1 MKILTIIVSYN
12 FEKWIERCLGSLK
25 TSSHPTDIIV
35 IDNCSNDRT
44 VEIIKTQ
51 YTHVRLIENH
61 ANLGFGK
68 ANNIGMQL
76 ALQEGY
82 DAVFL
87 LNQDAWIGSDTLA
100 TLAEQSVKHPEF
112 GILSPVHLNGS
123 GEELDKGFASY
134 AQLASINNLP
144 HRHEPISCPFINAA
158 FWFIPVSTLQRT
170 GGFSPLFYHYGEDKD
185 YVNRLHFHQ
194 YKIGYIPTVYG
205 CHDRE
210 FRKVS
215 FEGFLRAER
224 VYLLSEY
231 TNINYHFTQ
240 AFAYGILAGIKKLT
254 IALLKGNIK
263 YAKGYAIYADGA
275 SDTYNVQH
283 HHGAAFESE
292 LVAYRIYF
300 NEKQTTDLYG
310 KFHKGLELEESQFY
324 PTGEQLKRGF
334 GDDVIKVNSSCGAG
348 TLRGW
353 DGTQSTLI
361 KPVAVRGQRILAS
374 GPVRTIVDAEVK
386 GWQYQNKELNMI
398 NRYTLYAGHRD
409 AQVDVLFD
417 APLDKEV
424 FCTGVQNI
432 TGHADMF
439 SDHNGL
445 VASWGTDWPVN
456 DTVKYKKETV
466 GLATYIPKKYV
477 VKETSDKENFLY
489 TISAP
494 GKSSFRYYTSFTSCK
509 ETFGYP
515 DKEKWFAYVQEW
527 KKALEQPVKITVV
540 KK

>member
-1 MKILTIIVSYN
+1 MKTFSAICLALLAGGLSASAQGQEKKIEVIVEN
-12 FEKWIERCLGSLK
+12 PWNAEKVDEPVVIDLSSLGAGFTVKSATVFDGTNEIPSQLDDMNGDTRADELAFVINLPASGKKTLNVTLSSLK
-25 TSSHPTDIIV
+25 SD
-35 IDNCSNDRT
+35 
-44 VEIIKTQ
+44 KT
-51 YTHVRLIENH
+51 YP
-61 ANLGFGK
+61 A
-68 ANNIGMQL
+68 
-76 ALQEGY
+76 
-82 DAVFL
+82 
-87 LNQDAWIGSDTLA
+87 
-100 TLAEQSVKHPEF
+100 
-112 GILSPVHLNGS
+112 
-123 GEELDKGFASY
+123 
-134 AQLASINNLP
+134 
-144 HRHEPISCPFINAA
+144 
-158 FWFIPVSTLQRT
+158 
-170 GGFSPLFYHYGEDKD
+170 
-185 YVNRLHFHQ
+185 
-194 YKIGYIPTVYG
+194 
-205 CHDRE
+205 
-210 FRKVS
+210 
-215 FEGFLRAER
+215 R
-224 VYLLSEY
+224 VYAEMLFRTS
-231 TNINYHFTQ
+231 
-240 AFAYGILAGIKKLT
+240 KK
-254 IALLKGNIK
+254 NK

-324 PTGEQLKRGF
+324 PTDEQLKRGF

-477 VKETSDKENFLY
+477 VKEISDKENFLY

>member
-1 MKILTIIVSYN
+1 MKTFSAICLALLAGELSASAQGQEKKIEVIVEN
-12 FEKWIERCLGSLK
+12 PWNAEKVDEPVVIDLCSLGAGFTVKSATVFDGTNEIPSQLDDMNGDTRADELAFVINLPASGKKTLNVTLSSLK
-25 TSSHPTDIIV
+25 SD
-35 IDNCSNDRT
+35 
-44 VEIIKTQ
+44 KT
-51 YTHVRLIENH
+51 YP
-61 ANLGFGK
+61 A
-68 ANNIGMQL
+68 
-76 ALQEGY
+76 
-82 DAVFL
+82 
-87 LNQDAWIGSDTLA
+87 
-100 TLAEQSVKHPEF
+100 
-112 GILSPVHLNGS
+112 
-123 GEELDKGFASY
+123 
-134 AQLASINNLP
+134 
-144 HRHEPISCPFINAA
+144 
-158 FWFIPVSTLQRT
+158 
-170 GGFSPLFYHYGEDKD
+170 
-185 YVNRLHFHQ
+185 
-194 YKIGYIPTVYG
+194 
-205 CHDRE
+205 
-210 FRKVS
+210 
-215 FEGFLRAER
+215 R
-224 VYLLSEY
+224 VYAEMLLRTS
-231 TNINYHFTQ
+231 
-240 AFAYGILAGIKKLT
+240 KK
-254 IALLKGNIK
+254 NK

>member
-1 MKILTIIVSYN
+1 MKTFSAICLALLAGELSASAQGQEKKIEVIVEN
-12 FEKWIERCLGSLK
+12 PWNAEKVDEPVVIDLSSLGAGFTVKSATVFDGTNEIPSQLDDMNGDTRADELAFVINLPASGKKTLNVTLSSLK
-25 TSSHPTDIIV
+25 SD
-35 IDNCSNDRT
+35 
-44 VEIIKTQ
+44 KT
-51 YTHVRLIENH
+51 YP
-61 ANLGFGK
+61 A
-68 ANNIGMQL
+68 
-76 ALQEGY
+76 
-82 DAVFL
+82 
-87 LNQDAWIGSDTLA
+87 
-100 TLAEQSVKHPEF
+100 
-112 GILSPVHLNGS
+112 
-123 GEELDKGFASY
+123 
-134 AQLASINNLP
+134 
-144 HRHEPISCPFINAA
+144 
-158 FWFIPVSTLQRT
+158 
-170 GGFSPLFYHYGEDKD
+170 
-185 YVNRLHFHQ
+185 
-194 YKIGYIPTVYG
+194 
-205 CHDRE
+205 
-210 FRKVS
+210 
-215 FEGFLRAER
+215 R
-224 VYLLSEY
+224 VYAEMLFRTS
-231 TNINYHFTQ
+231 
-240 AFAYGILAGIKKLT
+240 KK
-254 IALLKGNIK
+254 NK

-310 KFHKGLELEESQFY
+310 KFHKGRELEESQFY

>member
-1 MKILTIIVSYN
+1 MKTFSAICLALLAGELSASAQGQEKKIEVIVEN
-12 FEKWIERCLGSLK
+12 PWNAEKVDEPVVIDLSSLGAGFTVKSATVFDGTNEIPSQLDDMNGDTRADELAFVINLPASGKKTLNVTLSSLK
-25 TSSHPTDIIV
+25 SD
-35 IDNCSNDRT
+35 
-44 VEIIKTQ
+44 KT
-51 YTHVRLIENH
+51 YP
-61 ANLGFGK
+61 A
-68 ANNIGMQL
+68 
-76 ALQEGY
+76 
-82 DAVFL
+82 
-87 LNQDAWIGSDTLA
+87 
-100 TLAEQSVKHPEF
+100 
-112 GILSPVHLNGS
+112 
-123 GEELDKGFASY
+123 
-134 AQLASINNLP
+134 
-144 HRHEPISCPFINAA
+144 
-158 FWFIPVSTLQRT
+158 
-170 GGFSPLFYHYGEDKD
+170 
-185 YVNRLHFHQ
+185 
-194 YKIGYIPTVYG
+194 
-205 CHDRE
+205 
-210 FRKVS
+210 
-215 FEGFLRAER
+215 R
-224 VYLLSEY
+224 VYAEMLFRTS
-231 TNINYHFTQ
+231 
-240 AFAYGILAGIKKLT
+240 KK
-254 IALLKGNIK
+254 NK

-283 HHGAAFESE
+283 HHGTAFESE

>member
-1 MKILTIIVSYN
+1 MKTFSAICLALLAGGLSASAQGQEKKIEVIVEN
-12 FEKWIERCLGSLK
+12 PWNAEKVDEPVVIDLSSLGAGFTVKSATVFDGTNEIPSQLDDMNGDTRADELAFVINLPASGKKTLNVTLSSLK
-25 TSSHPTDIIV
+25 
-35 IDNCSNDRT
+35 SN
-44 VEIIKTQ
+44 KT
-51 YTHVRLIENH
+51 YP
-61 ANLGFGK
+61 A
-68 ANNIGMQL
+68 
-76 ALQEGY
+76 
-82 DAVFL
+82 
-87 LNQDAWIGSDTLA
+87 
-100 TLAEQSVKHPEF
+100 
-112 GILSPVHLNGS
+112 
-123 GEELDKGFASY
+123 
-134 AQLASINNLP
+134 
-144 HRHEPISCPFINAA
+144 
-158 FWFIPVSTLQRT
+158 
-170 GGFSPLFYHYGEDKD
+170 
-185 YVNRLHFHQ
+185 
-194 YKIGYIPTVYG
+194 
-205 CHDRE
+205 
-210 FRKVS
+210 
-215 FEGFLRAER
+215 R
-224 VYLLSEY
+224 VYAEMLFRTS
-231 TNINYHFTQ
+231 
-240 AFAYGILAGIKKLT
+240 KK
-254 IALLKGNIK
+254 NK

-324 PTGEQLKRGF
+324 PTDEQLKRGF

>member
-1 MKILTIIVSYN
+1 MKTFSAICLALLAGGLSALAQGQEKKIEVIVEN
-12 FEKWIERCLGSLK
+12 PWNAEKVDEPVVIDLSSLGAGFTVKSATVFDGTNEIPSQLDDMNGDTRADELAFVINLPASGKKTLNVTLSSLK
-25 TSSHPTDIIV
+25 SD
-35 IDNCSNDRT
+35 
-44 VEIIKTQ
+44 KT
-51 YTHVRLIENH
+51 YP
-61 ANLGFGK
+61 A
-68 ANNIGMQL
+68 
-76 ALQEGY
+76 
-82 DAVFL
+82 
-87 LNQDAWIGSDTLA
+87 
-100 TLAEQSVKHPEF
+100 
-112 GILSPVHLNGS
+112 
-123 GEELDKGFASY
+123 
-134 AQLASINNLP
+134 
-144 HRHEPISCPFINAA
+144 
-158 FWFIPVSTLQRT
+158 
-170 GGFSPLFYHYGEDKD
+170 
-185 YVNRLHFHQ
+185 
-194 YKIGYIPTVYG
+194 
-205 CHDRE
+205 
-210 FRKVS
+210 
-215 FEGFLRAER
+215 R
-224 VYLLSEY
+224 VYAEMLFRTS
-231 TNINYHFTQ
+231 
-240 AFAYGILAGIKKLT
+240 KK
-254 IALLKGNIK
+254 NK

-324 PTGEQLKRGF
+324 PTDEQLKRGF

-477 VKETSDKENFLY
+477 VKETFDKENFLY

>member
-1 MKILTIIVSYN
+1 MKTFSAICLALLAGGLSASAQGQEKKIEVIVEN
-12 FEKWIERCLGSLK
+12 PWNAEKVDEPVVIDLSSLGAGFTVKSATVFDGTNEIPSQLDDMNGDTRADELAFVINLPASGKKTLNVTLSSLK
-25 TSSHPTDIIV
+25 SD
-35 IDNCSNDRT
+35 
-44 VEIIKTQ
+44 KT
-51 YTHVRLIENH
+51 YP
-61 ANLGFGK
+61 A
-68 ANNIGMQL
+68 
-76 ALQEGY
+76 
-82 DAVFL
+82 
-87 LNQDAWIGSDTLA
+87 
-100 TLAEQSVKHPEF
+100 
-112 GILSPVHLNGS
+112 
-123 GEELDKGFASY
+123 
-134 AQLASINNLP
+134 
-144 HRHEPISCPFINAA
+144 
-158 FWFIPVSTLQRT
+158 
-170 GGFSPLFYHYGEDKD
+170 
-185 YVNRLHFHQ
+185 
-194 YKIGYIPTVYG
+194 
-205 CHDRE
+205 
-210 FRKVS
+210 
-215 FEGFLRAER
+215 R
-224 VYLLSEY
+224 VYAEMLFRTS
-231 TNINYHFTQ
+231 
-240 AFAYGILAGIKKLT
+240 KK
-254 IALLKGNIK
+254 NK

-324 PTGEQLKRGF
+324 PTDEQLKRGF

-361 KPVAVRGQRILAS
+361 KPIAVRGQRILAS

>member
-1 MKILTIIVSYN
+1 MKTFSAICLALLAGELSASAQGQEKKIEVIVEN
-12 FEKWIERCLGSLK
+12 PWNAEKVDEPVVIDLSSLGAGFTVKSATVFDGTNEIPSQLDDMNGDTRADELAFVINLPASGKKTLNVTLSSLK
-25 TSSHPTDIIV
+25 SD
-35 IDNCSNDRT
+35 
-44 VEIIKTQ
+44 KT
-51 YTHVRLIENH
+51 YP
-61 ANLGFGK
+61 A
-68 ANNIGMQL
+68 
-76 ALQEGY
+76 
-82 DAVFL
+82 
-87 LNQDAWIGSDTLA
+87 
-100 TLAEQSVKHPEF
+100 
-112 GILSPVHLNGS
+112 
-123 GEELDKGFASY
+123 
-134 AQLASINNLP
+134 
-144 HRHEPISCPFINAA
+144 
-158 FWFIPVSTLQRT
+158 
-170 GGFSPLFYHYGEDKD
+170 
-185 YVNRLHFHQ
+185 
-194 YKIGYIPTVYG
+194 
-205 CHDRE
+205 
-210 FRKVS
+210 
-215 FEGFLRAER
+215 R
-224 VYLLSEY
+224 VYAEMLFRTS
-231 TNINYHFTQ
+231 
-240 AFAYGILAGIKKLT
+240 KK
-254 IALLKGNIK
+254 NK
-263 YAKGYAIYADGA
+263 YAKGYSIYADGA

>member
-1 MKILTIIVSYN
+1 MKTFSAICLALLAGGLSASAQGQEKKIEVIVENPWNAEKVDEPVVIDLSSLGAGFTVKSATVFDGTNEIPSQLDDMNGDTRADELTFVINLPASGKKTLNVTLS
-12 FEKWIERCLGSLK
+12 SLK
-25 TSSHPTDIIV
+25 SD
-35 IDNCSNDRT
+35 
-44 VEIIKTQ
+44 KT
-51 YTHVRLIENH
+51 YP
-61 ANLGFGK
+61 A
-68 ANNIGMQL
+68 
-76 ALQEGY
+76 
-82 DAVFL
+82 
-87 LNQDAWIGSDTLA
+87 
-100 TLAEQSVKHPEF
+100 
-112 GILSPVHLNGS
+112 
-123 GEELDKGFASY
+123 
-134 AQLASINNLP
+134 
-144 HRHEPISCPFINAA
+144 
-158 FWFIPVSTLQRT
+158 
-170 GGFSPLFYHYGEDKD
+170 
-185 YVNRLHFHQ
+185 
-194 YKIGYIPTVYG
+194 
-205 CHDRE
+205 
-210 FRKVS
+210 
-215 FEGFLRAER
+215 R
-224 VYLLSEY
+224 VYAEMLFRTS
-231 TNINYHFTQ
+231 
-240 AFAYGILAGIKKLT
+240 KK
-254 IALLKGNIK
+254 NK

-324 PTGEQLKRGF
+324 PTDEQLKRGF

-489 TISAP
+489 TISVP

>member
-1 MKILTIIVSYN
+1 MKTFSAICLALLAGELSASAQGQEKKIEVIVEN
-12 FEKWIERCLGSLK
+12 PWNAEKVDEPVVIDLSSLGAGFTVKSATVFDGTNEIPSQLDDMNGDTRADELAFVINLPASGKKTLNVTLSSLK
-25 TSSHPTDIIV
+25 SD
-35 IDNCSNDRT
+35 
-44 VEIIKTQ
+44 KT
-51 YTHVRLIENH
+51 YP
-61 ANLGFGK
+61 A
-68 ANNIGMQL
+68 
-76 ALQEGY
+76 
-82 DAVFL
+82 
-87 LNQDAWIGSDTLA
+87 
-100 TLAEQSVKHPEF
+100 
-112 GILSPVHLNGS
+112 
-123 GEELDKGFASY
+123 
-134 AQLASINNLP
+134 
-144 HRHEPISCPFINAA
+144 
-158 FWFIPVSTLQRT
+158 
-170 GGFSPLFYHYGEDKD
+170 
-185 YVNRLHFHQ
+185 
-194 YKIGYIPTVYG
+194 
-205 CHDRE
+205 
-210 FRKVS
+210 
-215 FEGFLRAER
+215 R
-224 VYLLSEY
+224 VYAEMLLRTS
-231 TNINYHFTQ
+231 
-240 AFAYGILAGIKKLT
+240 KK
-254 IALLKGNIK
+254 NK

-489 TISAP
+489 TISTP

>member
-1 MKILTIIVSYN
+1 MKTFSAICLALLAGGLSASAQGQEKKIEVIVEN
-12 FEKWIERCLGSLK
+12 PWNAEKVDEPVVIDLSSLGAGFTVKSATVFDGTNEIPSQLDDMNGDTRADELAFVINLPASGKKTLNVTLSSLK
-25 TSSHPTDIIV
+25 SD
-35 IDNCSNDRT
+35 
-44 VEIIKTQ
+44 KT
-51 YTHVRLIENH
+51 YP
-61 ANLGFGK
+61 A
-68 ANNIGMQL
+68 
-76 ALQEGY
+76 
-82 DAVFL
+82 
-87 LNQDAWIGSDTLA
+87 
-100 TLAEQSVKHPEF
+100 
-112 GILSPVHLNGS
+112 
-123 GEELDKGFASY
+123 
-134 AQLASINNLP
+134 
-144 HRHEPISCPFINAA
+144 
-158 FWFIPVSTLQRT
+158 
-170 GGFSPLFYHYGEDKD
+170 
-185 YVNRLHFHQ
+185 
-194 YKIGYIPTVYG
+194 
-205 CHDRE
+205 
-210 FRKVS
+210 
-215 FEGFLRAER
+215 R
-224 VYLLSEY
+224 VYAEMLFRTS
-231 TNINYHFTQ
+231 
-240 AFAYGILAGIKKLT
+240 KK
-254 IALLKGNIK
+254 NK

-324 PTGEQLKRGF
+324 PTDEQLKRGF

-374 GPVRTIVDAEVK
+374 GPVRTIVDTEVK

>member
-1 MKILTIIVSYN
+1 MKTFSAICLALLAGGLSASAQGQEKKIEVIVEN
-12 FEKWIERCLGSLK
+12 PWNAEKVDEPVVIDLSSLGAGFTVKSATVFDGTNEIPSQLDDMNGDTRADELAFVINLPASGKKTLNVTLSSLK
-25 TSSHPTDIIV
+25 SD
-35 IDNCSNDRT
+35 
-44 VEIIKTQ
+44 KT
-51 YTHVRLIENH
+51 YP
-61 ANLGFGK
+61 A
-68 ANNIGMQL
+68 
-76 ALQEGY
+76 
-82 DAVFL
+82 
-87 LNQDAWIGSDTLA
+87 
-100 TLAEQSVKHPEF
+100 
-112 GILSPVHLNGS
+112 
-123 GEELDKGFASY
+123 
-134 AQLASINNLP
+134 
-144 HRHEPISCPFINAA
+144 
-158 FWFIPVSTLQRT
+158 
-170 GGFSPLFYHYGEDKD
+170 
-185 YVNRLHFHQ
+185 
-194 YKIGYIPTVYG
+194 
-205 CHDRE
+205 
-210 FRKVS
+210 
-215 FEGFLRAER
+215 R
-224 VYLLSEY
+224 VYAEMLFRTS
-231 TNINYHFTQ
+231 
-240 AFAYGILAGIKKLT
+240 KK
-254 IALLKGNIK
+254 NK

-324 PTGEQLKRGF
+324 PTDEQLKRGF

-398 NRYTLYAGHRD
+398 NRYTLYAGHCD

>member
-1 MKILTIIVSYN
+1 MKTFSAICLALLAGGLSASAQGQEKKIEVIVENPWNAEKVDEPVVIDLSSLGAGFTVKSATVFDGTNEIPSQLDDMNGDTRADELAFVINLPASGKKTLNVILS
-12 FEKWIERCLGSLK
+12 SLK
-25 TSSHPTDIIV
+25 SD
-35 IDNCSNDRT
+35 
-44 VEIIKTQ
+44 KT
-51 YTHVRLIENH
+51 YP
-61 ANLGFGK
+61 A
-68 ANNIGMQL
+68 
-76 ALQEGY
+76 
-82 DAVFL
+82 
-87 LNQDAWIGSDTLA
+87 
-100 TLAEQSVKHPEF
+100 
-112 GILSPVHLNGS
+112 
-123 GEELDKGFASY
+123 
-134 AQLASINNLP
+134 
-144 HRHEPISCPFINAA
+144 
-158 FWFIPVSTLQRT
+158 
-170 GGFSPLFYHYGEDKD
+170 
-185 YVNRLHFHQ
+185 
-194 YKIGYIPTVYG
+194 
-205 CHDRE
+205 
-210 FRKVS
+210 
-215 FEGFLRAER
+215 R
-224 VYLLSEY
+224 VYAEMLFRTS
-231 TNINYHFTQ
+231 
-240 AFAYGILAGIKKLT
+240 KK
-254 IALLKGNIK
+254 NK

-324 PTGEQLKRGF
+324 PTDEQLKRGF

-527 KKALEQPVKITVV
+527 KKALEQPVKITIV

>member
-1 MKILTIIVSYN
+1 MKTFSAICLALLAGGLSASAQGQEKKIEVIVENPWNAEKVDEPVVIDLSSLGAGFIVKSATVFDGTNEIPSQLDDMNGDTRADELAFVINLPASGKKTLNVILS
-12 FEKWIERCLGSLK
+12 SLK
-25 TSSHPTDIIV
+25 SD
-35 IDNCSNDRT
+35 
-44 VEIIKTQ
+44 KT
-51 YTHVRLIENH
+51 YP
-61 ANLGFGK
+61 A
-68 ANNIGMQL
+68 
-76 ALQEGY
+76 
-82 DAVFL
+82 
-87 LNQDAWIGSDTLA
+87 
-100 TLAEQSVKHPEF
+100 
-112 GILSPVHLNGS
+112 
-123 GEELDKGFASY
+123 
-134 AQLASINNLP
+134 
-144 HRHEPISCPFINAA
+144 
-158 FWFIPVSTLQRT
+158 
-170 GGFSPLFYHYGEDKD
+170 
-185 YVNRLHFHQ
+185 
-194 YKIGYIPTVYG
+194 
-205 CHDRE
+205 
-210 FRKVS
+210 
-215 FEGFLRAER
+215 R
-224 VYLLSEY
+224 VYAEMLFRTS
-231 TNINYHFTQ
+231 
-240 AFAYGILAGIKKLT
+240 KK
-254 IALLKGNIK
+254 NK

-324 PTGEQLKRGF
+324 PTDEQLKRGF

>member
-1 MKILTIIVSYN
+1 MKTFSAICLALLAGELSASAQGQEKKIEVIVENPWNAEKIDEPVVIDLSSLGAGFTVKSATVFDGTNEIPSQLDDMNGDTRADELAFVINLPASGKKTLNVILS
-12 FEKWIERCLGSLK
+12 SLK
-25 TSSHPTDIIV
+25 SD
-35 IDNCSNDRT
+35 
-44 VEIIKTQ
+44 KT
-51 YTHVRLIENH
+51 YP
-61 ANLGFGK
+61 A
-68 ANNIGMQL
+68 
-76 ALQEGY
+76 
-82 DAVFL
+82 
-87 LNQDAWIGSDTLA
+87 
-100 TLAEQSVKHPEF
+100 
-112 GILSPVHLNGS
+112 
-123 GEELDKGFASY
+123 
-134 AQLASINNLP
+134 
-144 HRHEPISCPFINAA
+144 
-158 FWFIPVSTLQRT
+158 
-170 GGFSPLFYHYGEDKD
+170 
-185 YVNRLHFHQ
+185 
-194 YKIGYIPTVYG
+194 
-205 CHDRE
+205 
-210 FRKVS
+210 
-215 FEGFLRAER
+215 R
-224 VYLLSEY
+224 VYAEMLFRTS
-231 TNINYHFTQ
+231 
-240 AFAYGILAGIKKLT
+240 KK
-254 IALLKGNIK
+254 NK

-310 KFHKGLELEESQFY
+310 KFQKGLELEESQFY

>member
-1 MKILTIIVSYN
+1 MKTFSAICLALLAGGLSASAQGQEKEIEVIVENPWNAEKIDEPVVIDLSSLGAGFTVKSATVFDGTNEIPSQLDDMNGDTRADELAFVINLPASGKKTLNVILS
-12 FEKWIERCLGSLK
+12 SLK
-25 TSSHPTDIIV
+25 SD
-35 IDNCSNDRT
+35 
-44 VEIIKTQ
+44 KT
-51 YTHVRLIENH
+51 YP
-61 ANLGFGK
+61 A
-68 ANNIGMQL
+68 
-76 ALQEGY
+76 
-82 DAVFL
+82 
-87 LNQDAWIGSDTLA
+87 
-100 TLAEQSVKHPEF
+100 
-112 GILSPVHLNGS
+112 
-123 GEELDKGFASY
+123 
-134 AQLASINNLP
+134 
-144 HRHEPISCPFINAA
+144 
-158 FWFIPVSTLQRT
+158 
-170 GGFSPLFYHYGEDKD
+170 
-185 YVNRLHFHQ
+185 
-194 YKIGYIPTVYG
+194 
-205 CHDRE
+205 
-210 FRKVS
+210 
-215 FEGFLRAER
+215 R
-224 VYLLSEY
+224 VYAEMLFRTS
-231 TNINYHFTQ
+231 
-240 AFAYGILAGIKKLT
+240 KK
-254 IALLKGNIK
+254 NK

-439 SDHNGL
+439 SDQNGL

>member
-1 MKILTIIVSYN
+1 MKTFSAICLALLAGELSASSQGQEKKIEVIVENPWNAEKVDEPVVIDLSSLGAGFTVKSATVFDGTNEIPSQLDDMNGDTRADELAFVINLPASGKKTLNVILS
-12 FEKWIERCLGSLK
+12 SLK
-25 TSSHPTDIIV
+25 SD
-35 IDNCSNDRT
+35 
-44 VEIIKTQ
+44 KT
-51 YTHVRLIENH
+51 YP
-61 ANLGFGK
+61 A
-68 ANNIGMQL
+68 
-76 ALQEGY
+76 
-82 DAVFL
+82 
-87 LNQDAWIGSDTLA
+87 
-100 TLAEQSVKHPEF
+100 
-112 GILSPVHLNGS
+112 
-123 GEELDKGFASY
+123 
-134 AQLASINNLP
+134 
-144 HRHEPISCPFINAA
+144 
-158 FWFIPVSTLQRT
+158 
-170 GGFSPLFYHYGEDKD
+170 
-185 YVNRLHFHQ
+185 
-194 YKIGYIPTVYG
+194 
-205 CHDRE
+205 
-210 FRKVS
+210 
-215 FEGFLRAER
+215 R
-224 VYLLSEY
+224 VYAEMLFRTS
-231 TNINYHFTQ
+231 
-240 AFAYGILAGIKKLT
+240 KK
-254 IALLKGNIK
+254 NK

>member
-1 MKILTIIVSYN
+1 MKTFSAICLALLAGELSASAQGQEKKIEVIVEN
-12 FEKWIERCLGSLK
+12 PWNAEKVDEPVVIDLSSLGAGFTVKSATVFDGINEIPSQLDDMNGDTRADELAFVINLPASGKKTLNVTLSSLK
-25 TSSHPTDIIV
+25 SD
-35 IDNCSNDRT
+35 
-44 VEIIKTQ
+44 KT
-51 YTHVRLIENH
+51 YP
-61 ANLGFGK
+61 A
-68 ANNIGMQL
+68 
-76 ALQEGY
+76 
-82 DAVFL
+82 
-87 LNQDAWIGSDTLA
+87 
-100 TLAEQSVKHPEF
+100 
-112 GILSPVHLNGS
+112 
-123 GEELDKGFASY
+123 
-134 AQLASINNLP
+134 
-144 HRHEPISCPFINAA
+144 
-158 FWFIPVSTLQRT
+158 
-170 GGFSPLFYHYGEDKD
+170 
-185 YVNRLHFHQ
+185 
-194 YKIGYIPTVYG
+194 
-205 CHDRE
+205 
-210 FRKVS
+210 
-215 FEGFLRAER
+215 R
-224 VYLLSEY
+224 VYAEMLFRTS
-231 TNINYHFTQ
+231 
-240 AFAYGILAGIKKLT
+240 KK
-254 IALLKGNIK
+254 NK

>member
-1 MKILTIIVSYN
+1 MKTFSAICLALLAGGLSASAQGQEKKIEVIVENPWNAEKVDEPVVIDLSSLGAGFTVKSATVFDGTNEIPSQLDDMNGDTRADELAFVINLPASGKKTLNVILS
-12 FEKWIERCLGSLK
+12 SLK
-25 TSSHPTDIIV
+25 SD
-35 IDNCSNDRT
+35 
-44 VEIIKTQ
+44 KT
-51 YTHVRLIENH
+51 YP
-61 ANLGFGK
+61 A
-68 ANNIGMQL
+68 
-76 ALQEGY
+76 
-82 DAVFL
+82 
-87 LNQDAWIGSDTLA
+87 
-100 TLAEQSVKHPEF
+100 
-112 GILSPVHLNGS
+112 
-123 GEELDKGFASY
+123 
-134 AQLASINNLP
+134 
-144 HRHEPISCPFINAA
+144 
-158 FWFIPVSTLQRT
+158 
-170 GGFSPLFYHYGEDKD
+170 
-185 YVNRLHFHQ
+185 
-194 YKIGYIPTVYG
+194 
-205 CHDRE
+205 
-210 FRKVS
+210 
-215 FEGFLRAER
+215 R
-224 VYLLSEY
+224 VYAEMLFRTS
-231 TNINYHFTQ
+231 
-240 AFAYGILAGIKKLT
+240 KK
-254 IALLKGNIK
+254 NK

-324 PTGEQLKRGF
+324 PTDEQLKRGF

-489 TISAP
+489 TISAS

-527 KKALEQPVKITVV
+527 KKALEQPIKITVV

>member
-1 MKILTIIVSYN
+1 MKTFSAICLALLAGELSASAQGQEKKIEVIVEN
-12 FEKWIERCLGSLK
+12 PWNAEKVDEPVVIDLSSLGAGFTVKSATVFDGTNEIPSQLDDMNGDTRADELAFVINLPASGKKTLNVTLSSLK
-25 TSSHPTDIIV
+25 SD
-35 IDNCSNDRT
+35 
-44 VEIIKTQ
+44 KT
-51 YTHVRLIENH
+51 YP
-61 ANLGFGK
+61 A
-68 ANNIGMQL
+68 
-76 ALQEGY
+76 
-82 DAVFL
+82 
-87 LNQDAWIGSDTLA
+87 
-100 TLAEQSVKHPEF
+100 
-112 GILSPVHLNGS
+112 
-123 GEELDKGFASY
+123 
-134 AQLASINNLP
+134 
-144 HRHEPISCPFINAA
+144 
-158 FWFIPVSTLQRT
+158 
-170 GGFSPLFYHYGEDKD
+170 
-185 YVNRLHFHQ
+185 
-194 YKIGYIPTVYG
+194 
-205 CHDRE
+205 
-210 FRKVS
+210 
-215 FEGFLRAER
+215 R
-224 VYLLSEY
+224 VYAEMLFRTS
-231 TNINYHFTQ
+231 
-240 AFAYGILAGIKKLT
+240 KK
-254 IALLKGNIK
+254 NK

-324 PTGEQLKRGF
+324 PTDEQLKRGF

-445 VASWGTDWPVN
+445 IASWGTDWPVN

>member
-1 MKILTIIVSYN
+1 MKTFSAICLALLAGGLSALAQGQEKKIEVIVEN
-12 FEKWIERCLGSLK
+12 PWNAEKVDEPVVIDLSSLGAGFTVKSATVFDGTNEIPSQLDDMNGDTRADELAFVINLPASGKKTLNVTLSSLK
-25 TSSHPTDIIV
+25 SD
-35 IDNCSNDRT
+35 
-44 VEIIKTQ
+44 KT
-51 YTHVRLIENH
+51 YP
-61 ANLGFGK
+61 A
-68 ANNIGMQL
+68 
-76 ALQEGY
+76 
-82 DAVFL
+82 
-87 LNQDAWIGSDTLA
+87 
-100 TLAEQSVKHPEF
+100 
-112 GILSPVHLNGS
+112 
-123 GEELDKGFASY
+123 
-134 AQLASINNLP
+134 
-144 HRHEPISCPFINAA
+144 
-158 FWFIPVSTLQRT
+158 
-170 GGFSPLFYHYGEDKD
+170 
-185 YVNRLHFHQ
+185 
-194 YKIGYIPTVYG
+194 
-205 CHDRE
+205 
-210 FRKVS
+210 
-215 FEGFLRAER
+215 R
-224 VYLLSEY
+224 VYAEMLFRTS
-231 TNINYHFTQ
+231 
-240 AFAYGILAGIKKLT
+240 KK
-254 IALLKGNIK
+254 NK

-324 PTGEQLKRGF
+324 PTDEQLKRGF

-445 VASWGTDWPVN
+445 VAIWGTDWPVN

>member
-1 MKILTIIVSYN
+1 MKTFSAICLALLAGGLSASAQGQEKKIEVIVEN
-12 FEKWIERCLGSLK
+12 PWNAEKVDEPVVIDLSSLGAGFTVKSATVFDGTNEIPSQLDDMNGDTRADELAFVINLPASGKKTLNVTLSSLK
-25 TSSHPTDIIV
+25 SD
-35 IDNCSNDRT
+35 
-44 VEIIKTQ
+44 KT
-51 YTHVRLIENH
+51 YP
-61 ANLGFGK
+61 A
-68 ANNIGMQL
+68 
-76 ALQEGY
+76 
-82 DAVFL
+82 
-87 LNQDAWIGSDTLA
+87 
-100 TLAEQSVKHPEF
+100 
-112 GILSPVHLNGS
+112 
-123 GEELDKGFASY
+123 
-134 AQLASINNLP
+134 
-144 HRHEPISCPFINAA
+144 
-158 FWFIPVSTLQRT
+158 
-170 GGFSPLFYHYGEDKD
+170 
-185 YVNRLHFHQ
+185 
-194 YKIGYIPTVYG
+194 
-205 CHDRE
+205 
-210 FRKVS
+210 
-215 FEGFLRAER
+215 R
-224 VYLLSEY
+224 VYAEMLFRTS
-231 TNINYHFTQ
+231 
-240 AFAYGILAGIKKLT
+240 KK
-254 IALLKGNIK
+254 NK

-324 PTGEQLKRGF
+324 PTDEQLKRGF

-386 GWQYQNKELNMI
+386 GWQYHNKELNMI

>member
-1 MKILTIIVSYN
+1 MKTFSAICLALLAGELSASAQGQEKKIEVIVEN
-12 FEKWIERCLGSLK
+12 PWNAEKVDEPVVIDLSSLGAGFTVKSATVFDGTNEIPSQLDDMNGDTRADELAFVINLPASGKKTLNVTLSSLK
-25 TSSHPTDIIV
+25 SD
-35 IDNCSNDRT
+35 
-44 VEIIKTQ
+44 KT
-51 YTHVRLIENH
+51 YP
-61 ANLGFGK
+61 A
-68 ANNIGMQL
+68 
-76 ALQEGY
+76 
-82 DAVFL
+82 
-87 LNQDAWIGSDTLA
+87 
-100 TLAEQSVKHPEF
+100 
-112 GILSPVHLNGS
+112 
-123 GEELDKGFASY
+123 
-134 AQLASINNLP
+134 
-144 HRHEPISCPFINAA
+144 
-158 FWFIPVSTLQRT
+158 
-170 GGFSPLFYHYGEDKD
+170 
-185 YVNRLHFHQ
+185 
-194 YKIGYIPTVYG
+194 
-205 CHDRE
+205 
-210 FRKVS
+210 
-215 FEGFLRAER
+215 R
-224 VYLLSEY
+224 VYAEMLFRTS
-231 TNINYHFTQ
+231 
-240 AFAYGILAGIKKLT
+240 KK
-254 IALLKGNIK
+254 NK

-527 KKALEQPVKITVV
+527 KKALEQPAKITVV

>member
-1 MKILTIIVSYN
+1 MKTFSAFCLALLAGELSASAQGQEKKIEVIVEN
-12 FEKWIERCLGSLK
+12 PWNAEKVDEPVVIDLSSLGAGFTVKSATVFDGTNEIPSQLDDMNGDTRADELAFVINLPASGKKTLNVTLSSLK
-25 TSSHPTDIIV
+25 SD
-35 IDNCSNDRT
+35 
-44 VEIIKTQ
+44 KT
-51 YTHVRLIENH
+51 YP
-61 ANLGFGK
+61 A
-68 ANNIGMQL
+68 
-76 ALQEGY
+76 
-82 DAVFL
+82 
-87 LNQDAWIGSDTLA
+87 
-100 TLAEQSVKHPEF
+100 
-112 GILSPVHLNGS
+112 
-123 GEELDKGFASY
+123 
-134 AQLASINNLP
+134 
-144 HRHEPISCPFINAA
+144 
-158 FWFIPVSTLQRT
+158 
-170 GGFSPLFYHYGEDKD
+170 
-185 YVNRLHFHQ
+185 
-194 YKIGYIPTVYG
+194 
-205 CHDRE
+205 
-210 FRKVS
+210 
-215 FEGFLRAER
+215 R
-224 VYLLSEY
+224 VYAEMLLRTS
-231 TNINYHFTQ
+231 
-240 AFAYGILAGIKKLT
+240 KK
-254 IALLKGNIK
+254 NK

>member
-1 MKILTIIVSYN
+1 MKTFSAICLALLAGGLSASAQGQEKKIEVIVEN
-12 FEKWIERCLGSLK
+12 PWNAEKVDEPVVIDLSSLGAGFTVKSATVFDGTNEIPSQLDDMNGDTRADELAFVINLPASGKKTLNVTLSSLK
-25 TSSHPTDIIV
+25 SD
-35 IDNCSNDRT
+35 
-44 VEIIKTQ
+44 KT
-51 YTHVRLIENH
+51 YP
-61 ANLGFGK
+61 A
-68 ANNIGMQL
+68 
-76 ALQEGY
+76 
-82 DAVFL
+82 
-87 LNQDAWIGSDTLA
+87 
-100 TLAEQSVKHPEF
+100 
-112 GILSPVHLNGS
+112 
-123 GEELDKGFASY
+123 
-134 AQLASINNLP
+134 
-144 HRHEPISCPFINAA
+144 
-158 FWFIPVSTLQRT
+158 
-170 GGFSPLFYHYGEDKD
+170 
-185 YVNRLHFHQ
+185 
-194 YKIGYIPTVYG
+194 
-205 CHDRE
+205 
-210 FRKVS
+210 
-215 FEGFLRAER
+215 R
-224 VYLLSEY
+224 VYAEMLFRTS
-231 TNINYHFTQ
+231 
-240 AFAYGILAGIKKLT
+240 KK
-254 IALLKGNIK
+254 NK

-324 PTGEQLKRGF
+324 PTDEQLKRGF

-527 KKALEQPVKITVV
+527 KRRWNSRSKLQSSRNSHNINTTSGHRS
-540 KK
+540 

>member
-1 MKILTIIVSYN
+1 MKTFSAICLALLAGELSASAQGQEKKIEVIVEN
-12 FEKWIERCLGSLK
+12 PWNAEKVDEPVVIDLSSLGAGFTVKSATVFDGTNEIPSQLDDMNGDTRADELAFVINLPASGKKTLNVTLSSLK
-25 TSSHPTDIIV
+25 SD
-35 IDNCSNDRT
+35 
-44 VEIIKTQ
+44 KT
-51 YTHVRLIENH
+51 YP
-61 ANLGFGK
+61 A
-68 ANNIGMQL
+68 
-76 ALQEGY
+76 
-82 DAVFL
+82 
-87 LNQDAWIGSDTLA
+87 
-100 TLAEQSVKHPEF
+100 
-112 GILSPVHLNGS
+112 
-123 GEELDKGFASY
+123 
-134 AQLASINNLP
+134 
-144 HRHEPISCPFINAA
+144 
-158 FWFIPVSTLQRT
+158 
-170 GGFSPLFYHYGEDKD
+170 
-185 YVNRLHFHQ
+185 
-194 YKIGYIPTVYG
+194 
-205 CHDRE
+205 
-210 FRKVS
+210 
-215 FEGFLRAER
+215 R
-224 VYLLSEY
+224 VYAEMLFRTS
-231 TNINYHFTQ
+231 
-240 AFAYGILAGIKKLT
+240 KK
-254 IALLKGNIK
+254 NK

-477 VKETSDKENFLY
+477 VKETSDKGNFLY

>member
-1 MKILTIIVSYN
+1 MKTFSAICLALLAGGLSASAQGQEKKIEVIVEN
-12 FEKWIERCLGSLK
+12 PWNAEKVDEPVVIDLSSLGAGFIVKSATVFDGTNEIPSQLDDMNGDTRADELAFVINLPASGKKTLNVTLSSLK
-25 TSSHPTDIIV
+25 SD
-35 IDNCSNDRT
+35 
-44 VEIIKTQ
+44 KT
-51 YTHVRLIENH
+51 YP
-61 ANLGFGK
+61 A
-68 ANNIGMQL
+68 
-76 ALQEGY
+76 
-82 DAVFL
+82 
-87 LNQDAWIGSDTLA
+87 
-100 TLAEQSVKHPEF
+100 
-112 GILSPVHLNGS
+112 
-123 GEELDKGFASY
+123 
-134 AQLASINNLP
+134 
-144 HRHEPISCPFINAA
+144 
-158 FWFIPVSTLQRT
+158 
-170 GGFSPLFYHYGEDKD
+170 
-185 YVNRLHFHQ
+185 
-194 YKIGYIPTVYG
+194 
-205 CHDRE
+205 
-210 FRKVS
+210 
-215 FEGFLRAER
+215 R
-224 VYLLSEY
+224 VYAEMLFRTS
-231 TNINYHFTQ
+231 
-240 AFAYGILAGIKKLT
+240 KK
-254 IALLKGNIK
+254 NK

-283 HHGAAFESE
+283 HHGTAFESE

-324 PTGEQLKRGF
+324 PTDEQLKRGF

>member
-1 MKILTIIVSYN
+1 MKTFSAICLALLAGELSASAQGQEKKIEVIVEN
-12 FEKWIERCLGSLK
+12 PWNAEKVDEPVVIDLSTLGAGFTVKSATVFDGTNEIPSQLDDMNGDTRADELAFVINLPASGKKTLNVTLSSLK
-25 TSSHPTDIIV
+25 SD
-35 IDNCSNDRT
+35 
-44 VEIIKTQ
+44 KT
-51 YTHVRLIENH
+51 YP
-61 ANLGFGK
+61 A
-68 ANNIGMQL
+68 
-76 ALQEGY
+76 
-82 DAVFL
+82 
-87 LNQDAWIGSDTLA
+87 
-100 TLAEQSVKHPEF
+100 
-112 GILSPVHLNGS
+112 
-123 GEELDKGFASY
+123 
-134 AQLASINNLP
+134 
-144 HRHEPISCPFINAA
+144 
-158 FWFIPVSTLQRT
+158 
-170 GGFSPLFYHYGEDKD
+170 
-185 YVNRLHFHQ
+185 
-194 YKIGYIPTVYG
+194 
-205 CHDRE
+205 
-210 FRKVS
+210 
-215 FEGFLRAER
+215 R
-224 VYLLSEY
+224 VYAEMLFRTS
-231 TNINYHFTQ
+231 
-240 AFAYGILAGIKKLT
+240 KK
-254 IALLKGNIK
+254 NK

>member
-1 MKILTIIVSYN
+1 MKTFSAICLALLAGELSASAQGQEKKIEVIVEN
-12 FEKWIERCLGSLK
+12 PWNAEKVDEPVVIDLSSLGAGFTVKSATVFDGTNEIPSQLDDMNGDTRADELAFVINLPASGKKTLNVTLSSLK
-25 TSSHPTDIIV
+25 SD
-35 IDNCSNDRT
+35 
-44 VEIIKTQ
+44 KT
-51 YTHVRLIENH
+51 YP
-61 ANLGFGK
+61 A
-68 ANNIGMQL
+68 
-76 ALQEGY
+76 
-82 DAVFL
+82 
-87 LNQDAWIGSDTLA
+87 
-100 TLAEQSVKHPEF
+100 
-112 GILSPVHLNGS
+112 
-123 GEELDKGFASY
+123 
-134 AQLASINNLP
+134 
-144 HRHEPISCPFINAA
+144 
-158 FWFIPVSTLQRT
+158 
-170 GGFSPLFYHYGEDKD
+170 
-185 YVNRLHFHQ
+185 
-194 YKIGYIPTVYG
+194 
-205 CHDRE
+205 
-210 FRKVS
+210 
-215 FEGFLRAER
+215 R
-224 VYLLSEY
+224 VYAEMLFRTS
-231 TNINYHFTQ
+231 
-240 AFAYGILAGIKKLT
+240 KK
-254 IALLKGNIK
+254 NK

-489 TISAP
+489 TISAL

>member
-1 MKILTIIVSYN
+1 MKTFSAICLALLAGGLSASAQGQEKKIEVIVEN
-12 FEKWIERCLGSLK
+12 PWNAEKVDEPVVIDLSSLGAGFTVKSATVFDGTNEISSQLDDMNGDTRADELAFVINLPASGKKTLNVTLSSLK
-25 TSSHPTDIIV
+25 SD
-35 IDNCSNDRT
+35 
-44 VEIIKTQ
+44 KT
-51 YTHVRLIENH
+51 YP
-61 ANLGFGK
+61 A
-68 ANNIGMQL
+68 
-76 ALQEGY
+76 
-82 DAVFL
+82 
-87 LNQDAWIGSDTLA
+87 
-100 TLAEQSVKHPEF
+100 
-112 GILSPVHLNGS
+112 
-123 GEELDKGFASY
+123 
-134 AQLASINNLP
+134 
-144 HRHEPISCPFINAA
+144 
-158 FWFIPVSTLQRT
+158 
-170 GGFSPLFYHYGEDKD
+170 
-185 YVNRLHFHQ
+185 
-194 YKIGYIPTVYG
+194 
-205 CHDRE
+205 
-210 FRKVS
+210 
-215 FEGFLRAER
+215 R
-224 VYLLSEY
+224 VYAEMLFRTS
-231 TNINYHFTQ
+231 
-240 AFAYGILAGIKKLT
+240 KK
-254 IALLKGNIK
+254 NK

-324 PTGEQLKRGF
+324 PTDEQLKRGF

>member
-1 MKILTIIVSYN
+1 MKTFSAICLALLAGGLSASAQGQEKKIEVIVEN
-12 FEKWIERCLGSLK
+12 PWNAEKVDEPVVIDLSSLGAGFTVKSATVFDGTNEIPSQLDDMNGDTRADELAFVINLPASDKKTLNVTLSSLK
-25 TSSHPTDIIV
+25 SD
-35 IDNCSNDRT
+35 
-44 VEIIKTQ
+44 KT
-51 YTHVRLIENH
+51 YP
-61 ANLGFGK
+61 A
-68 ANNIGMQL
+68 
-76 ALQEGY
+76 
-82 DAVFL
+82 
-87 LNQDAWIGSDTLA
+87 
-100 TLAEQSVKHPEF
+100 
-112 GILSPVHLNGS
+112 
-123 GEELDKGFASY
+123 
-134 AQLASINNLP
+134 
-144 HRHEPISCPFINAA
+144 
-158 FWFIPVSTLQRT
+158 
-170 GGFSPLFYHYGEDKD
+170 
-185 YVNRLHFHQ
+185 
-194 YKIGYIPTVYG
+194 
-205 CHDRE
+205 
-210 FRKVS
+210 
-215 FEGFLRAER
+215 R
-224 VYLLSEY
+224 VYAEMLFRTS
-231 TNINYHFTQ
+231 
-240 AFAYGILAGIKKLT
+240 KK
-254 IALLKGNIK
+254 NK

-324 PTGEQLKRGF
+324 PTDEQLKRGF

>member
-1 MKILTIIVSYN
+1 MKTFSAICLALLAGELSASAQGQEKKIEVIVEN
-12 FEKWIERCLGSLK
+12 PWNAEKVDEPVVIDLSSIGAGFTVKSATVFDGTNEIPSQLDDMNGDTRADELAFVINLPASGKKTLNVTLSSLK
-25 TSSHPTDIIV
+25 SD
-35 IDNCSNDRT
+35 
-44 VEIIKTQ
+44 KT
-51 YTHVRLIENH
+51 YP
-61 ANLGFGK
+61 A
-68 ANNIGMQL
+68 
-76 ALQEGY
+76 
-82 DAVFL
+82 
-87 LNQDAWIGSDTLA
+87 
-100 TLAEQSVKHPEF
+100 
-112 GILSPVHLNGS
+112 
-123 GEELDKGFASY
+123 
-134 AQLASINNLP
+134 
-144 HRHEPISCPFINAA
+144 
-158 FWFIPVSTLQRT
+158 
-170 GGFSPLFYHYGEDKD
+170 
-185 YVNRLHFHQ
+185 
-194 YKIGYIPTVYG
+194 
-205 CHDRE
+205 
-210 FRKVS
+210 
-215 FEGFLRAER
+215 R
-224 VYLLSEY
+224 VYAEMLLRTS
-231 TNINYHFTQ
+231 
-240 AFAYGILAGIKKLT
+240 KK
-254 IALLKGNIK
+254 NK

>member
-1 MKILTIIVSYN
+1 MKTFSAICLALLAGGLSASAQGQEKKIEVIVEN
-12 FEKWIERCLGSLK
+12 PWNAEKVDEPVVINLSSLGAGFTVKSATVFDGTNEIPSQLDDMNGDTRADELAFVINLPASGKKTLNVTLSSLK
-25 TSSHPTDIIV
+25 SD
-35 IDNCSNDRT
+35 
-44 VEIIKTQ
+44 KT
-51 YTHVRLIENH
+51 YP
-61 ANLGFGK
+61 A
-68 ANNIGMQL
+68 
-76 ALQEGY
+76 
-82 DAVFL
+82 
-87 LNQDAWIGSDTLA
+87 
-100 TLAEQSVKHPEF
+100 
-112 GILSPVHLNGS
+112 
-123 GEELDKGFASY
+123 
-134 AQLASINNLP
+134 
-144 HRHEPISCPFINAA
+144 
-158 FWFIPVSTLQRT
+158 
-170 GGFSPLFYHYGEDKD
+170 
-185 YVNRLHFHQ
+185 
-194 YKIGYIPTVYG
+194 
-205 CHDRE
+205 
-210 FRKVS
+210 
-215 FEGFLRAER
+215 R
-224 VYLLSEY
+224 VYAEMLFRTS
-231 TNINYHFTQ
+231 
-240 AFAYGILAGIKKLT
+240 KK
-254 IALLKGNIK
+254 NK

-324 PTGEQLKRGF
+324 PTDEQLKRGF

>member
-1 MKILTIIVSYN
+1 MKTFSAICLALLAGGLSASAQGQEKKIEVIVEN
-12 FEKWIERCLGSLK
+12 PWNAEKVDEPVVIDLSSLGAGFTVKSATVFDGTNEIPSQLDDMNGDTRADELAFVINLPASGKKTLNVTLSSLK
-25 TSSHPTDIIV
+25 SD
-35 IDNCSNDRT
+35 
-44 VEIIKTQ
+44 KT
-51 YTHVRLIENH
+51 YP
-61 ANLGFGK
+61 A
-68 ANNIGMQL
+68 
-76 ALQEGY
+76 
-82 DAVFL
+82 
-87 LNQDAWIGSDTLA
+87 
-100 TLAEQSVKHPEF
+100 
-112 GILSPVHLNGS
+112 
-123 GEELDKGFASY
+123 
-134 AQLASINNLP
+134 
-144 HRHEPISCPFINAA
+144 
-158 FWFIPVSTLQRT
+158 
-170 GGFSPLFYHYGEDKD
+170 
-185 YVNRLHFHQ
+185 
-194 YKIGYIPTVYG
+194 
-205 CHDRE
+205 
-210 FRKVS
+210 
-215 FEGFLRAER
+215 R
-224 VYLLSEY
+224 VYAEMLFRTS
-231 TNINYHFTQ
+231 
-240 AFAYGILAGIKKLT
+240 KK
-254 IALLKGNIK
+254 NK

-283 HHGAAFESE
+283 HHGATFESE

-324 PTGEQLKRGF
+324 PTDEQLKRGF

>member
-1 MKILTIIVSYN
+1 MKTFSAICLALLAGELSASAQGQEKKTEVIVEN
-12 FEKWIERCLGSLK
+12 PWNAEKVDEPVVIDLSSLGAGFTVKSATVFDGTNEIPSQLDDMNGDTRADELAFVINLPASGKKTLNVTLSSLK
-25 TSSHPTDIIV
+25 SD
-35 IDNCSNDRT
+35 
-44 VEIIKTQ
+44 KT
-51 YTHVRLIENH
+51 YP
-61 ANLGFGK
+61 A
-68 ANNIGMQL
+68 
-76 ALQEGY
+76 
-82 DAVFL
+82 
-87 LNQDAWIGSDTLA
+87 
-100 TLAEQSVKHPEF
+100 
-112 GILSPVHLNGS
+112 
-123 GEELDKGFASY
+123 
-134 AQLASINNLP
+134 
-144 HRHEPISCPFINAA
+144 
-158 FWFIPVSTLQRT
+158 
-170 GGFSPLFYHYGEDKD
+170 
-185 YVNRLHFHQ
+185 
-194 YKIGYIPTVYG
+194 
-205 CHDRE
+205 
-210 FRKVS
+210 
-215 FEGFLRAER
+215 R
-224 VYLLSEY
+224 VYAEMLLRTS
-231 TNINYHFTQ
+231 
-240 AFAYGILAGIKKLT
+240 KK
-254 IALLKGNIK
+254 NK